1 MGEGWL
7 CNIDGCISSSAG
19 DAKLLESHKAEI
31 MAAFLCEYE
40 SNDIERNE
48 SIQDMVEL
56 TIIFRLRSYTKTL
69 ATFGREKKDKMST
82 TIRPK
87 ISEKN
92 KYYIDKHRYYELKHF
107 CLQYPLWEKQYNELS
122 DFTKISDLKKNS
134 QTNKITDYTAET
146 VEKRLYYRER
156 MDMVNKA
163 ANDADIELA
172 SYIFKAVTQGLSYEA
187 LRLQMNMPCSRDIY
201 YDRYRRFFYLLSKY
215 RR

>member
-1 MGEGWL
+1 MEKQNINQKEPMNEVKFADGSVPVAVAARVYGKEAHWVRAGIIVGWL
-7 CNIDGCISSSAG
+7 PIGTATRKG
-19 DAKLLESHKAEI
+19 
-31 MAAFLCEYE
+31 
-40 SNDIERNE
+40 
-48 SIQDMVEL
+48 QVV
-56 TIIFRLRSYTKTL
+56 KT
-69 ATFGREKKDKMST
+69 
-82 TIRPK
+82 

-107 CLQYPLWEKQYNELS
+107 CLQYPLWEKQYNELMNI
-122 DFTKISDLKKNS
+122 TKISDLKKS
-134 QTNKITDYTAET
+134 SRTNKITDYTAET

-156 MDMVNKA
+156 MDVVNKA
-163 ANDADIELA
+163 TQDADTELA